1 MTNETVRIARF
12 GGGRLMARAS
22 VSLVAAAIVVAAG
35 CYRAAPAPAPAEGA
49 ATGLVVL
56 PPDYDPSRAYPVVE
70 ILPPTGNTAGTLFQI
85 YLSRVGL
92 GRLYRDP
99 PERQL
104 AALLPYLV
112 PDTGAYGAPPFVV
125 ILAKG
130 RGSTDDYRTAAAW
143 SRTIARYERQVRA
156 DLRALAAQ
164 RRVDTTRFVV
174 AGFSMGGDLSW
185 ALALRNPDLLRGAI
199 VMASRASYRQE
210 GDPGT
215 AALRRSRFFLTM
227 GAADDG
233 TRRRMAR
240 AAAATL
246 EEAGVPYRFR
256 MIDGMGHAPA
266 PIPTFAEALRFVFR
280 LDGSAE

>member
-1 MTNETVRIARF
+1 MVR
-12 GGGRLMARAS
+12 
-22 VSLVAAAIVVAAG
+22 VSKVVAAVAILGAAG
-35 CYRAAPAPAPAEGA
+35 CYRAAPAPAPSA
-49 ATGLVVL
+49 AMGLVVL

-70 ILPPTGNTAGTLFQI
+70 LLPPTGNTAGTLFQI

-112 PDTGAYGAPPFVV
+112 PDRGEGAPRFLV
-125 ILAKG
+125 ILASG
-130 RGSTDDYRTAAAW
+130 RGSTDDYHTAAAW

-156 DLRALAAQ
+156 DLRALAA
-164 RRVDTTRFVV
+164 RHRVDTTRFVV
-174 AGFSMGGDLSW
+174 AGFSMGGDLAW
-185 ALALRNPDLLRGAI
+185 ALALRNPGLLRGAI
-199 VMASRASYRQE
+199 VMASRASYRPLE

-215 AALRRSRFFLTM
+215 AALRKSRLFLTM

-240 AAAATL
+240 AAAELL
-246 EEAGVPYRFR
+246 EGAGVPYRFR
-256 MIDGMGHAPA
+256 MIEGAGHEPA
-266 PIPTFAEALRFVFR
+266 PIPTFAQALRFVLR
-280 LDGSAE
+280 LDGAGE

>member
-1 MTNETVRIARF
+1 M
-12 GGGRLMARAS
+12 
-22 VSLVAAAIVVAAG
+22 AAAAVVAAG
-35 CYRAAPAPAPAEGA
+35 CVRGPTSAPAPSGAA

-56 PPDYDPSRAYPVVE
+56 PPDYDPARAYPVVE
-70 ILPPTGNTAGTLFQI
+70 ILPPTGNTAEALLQI

-104 AALLPYLV
+104 AALLPYL
-112 PDTGAYGAPPFVV
+112 APAASGGGEFLV
-125 ILAKG
+125 ILARG
-130 RGSTDDYRTAAAW
+130 RGSLDDYRTAAAW

-156 DLRALAAQ
+156 DFRAIAAQ

-174 AGFSMGGDLSW
+174 TGFSMGGDLAW
-185 ALALRNPDLLRGAI
+185 ALALRNPELLRGAI
-199 VMASRASYRQE
+199 VMASRASYRPGP

-215 AALRRSRFFLTM
+215 AALQRSRFFLTM

-240 AAAATL
+240 AAAAML
-246 EEAGVPYRFR
+246 DERGIAYRFR
-256 MIDGMGHAPA
+256 MIEGAGHEPA
-266 PIPTFAEALRFVFR
+266 PIPTFAEALRFVLR
-280 LDGSAE
+280 RDGTGE

>member
-1 MTNETVRIARF
+1 
-12 GGGRLMARAS
+12 MARAS
-22 VSLVAAAIVVAAG
+22 TAVMAAAILGATG
-35 CYRAAPAPAPAEGA
+35 CYRAAPAPAPAGAA

-104 AALLPYLV
+104 AALQPYLV
-112 PDTGAYGAPPFVV
+112 PGAGAGAAPPFLV
-125 ILAKG
+125 ILASG
-130 RGSTDDYRTAAAW
+130 RGSTDDYHTAAAW

-156 DLRALAAQ
+156 DLRALAA
-164 RRVDTTRFVV
+164 RYRVDTTRFVV
-174 AGFSMGGDLSW
+174 AGFSMGGDLAW
-185 ALALRNPDLLRGAI
+185 ALALRNPGLLRGAI
-199 VMASRASYRQE
+199 VMASRASYRPLE

-215 AALRRSRFFLTM
+215 AALQRSRFFLTM

-240 AAAATL
+240 AAAAML
-246 EEAGVPYRFR
+246 EGARVPYRFR
-256 MIDGMGHAPA
+256 MIEGEGHAPA
-266 PIPTFAEALRFVFR
+266 PIPTFAEALRFVLR
-280 LDGSAE
+280 LDGTGE